1 MRRLRSGLE
10 LRVRPVL
17 FLLALCSAAAA
28 AARGS
33 QHGIP
38 LGV

>member
-17 FLLALCSAAAA
+17 FWLALCSAA